1 MPYETQEHRL
11 KKLIDECRAEQKAQE
26 ELFAKEKPLFLS
38 VRSIAL
44 DTNPNLRLTPLMY
57 AIKKC
62 RRDKLVELLIDSG
75 EGVNTKVPAAAMAA
89 VHKGGDYGEV
99 TPLIH
104 AVRHENV
111 QMVRQLVECG
121 AIVDTQVAPGRT
133 ALMFAVR
140 QQPGEHSELS
150 DDAIEIAIFLT
161 ETTTKKERKRNSS
174 REVNLDEAAPPETT
188 RSDITLTTWTSKSAI
203 VFAAEQAMDSLP
215 LRDSRNDDDREKYKR
230 HVALTHLLVERC
242 ARSATSDPPLL
253 DKLWG
258 ASKFDRHGAN
268 IHKAL
273 DDAFFCGRVKVMHAV
288 PRPPELRGRRCVEIY
303 ATLNSTSKLKAH
315 EARDPLDDGIGE
327 LLLDGYVCD
336 FDEASG
342 IGKAQTLLNIIHVAT
357 AAKRWADYWW
367 ARAAARAVEAGGRD
381 QDAPRGWGA
390 RPPAAPAA
398 GDRREAAARRRRAEP
413 PRGGDLDHRARVG
426 AGVGAHGLAPEHAA
440 GAVVLAAGYAV
451 RHYIITTL
459 TRWRWPPPARRAR
472 PASRRC

>member
-1 MPYETQEHRL
+1 MPYETQELRL

-38 VRSIAL
+38 VKSIAL
-44 DTNPNLRLTPLMY
+44 DTNPTLRLTPLMY
-57 AIKKC
+57 AIKKG

-161 ETTTKKERKRNSS
+161 ETTTKKERKRNPS
-174 REVNLDEAAPPETT
+174 REVNLDEAAPNETT

-268 IHKAL
+268 IHRAL

-288 PRPPELRGRRCVEIY
+288 RRV
-303 ATLNSTSKLKAH
+303 T
-315 EARDPLDDGIGE
+315 
-327 LLLDGYVCD
+327 
-336 FDEASG
+336 
-342 IGKAQTLLNIIHVAT
+342 
-357 AAKRWADYWW
+357 
-367 ARAAARAVEAGGRD
+367 
-381 QDAPRGWGA
+381 
-390 RPPAAPAA
+390 PPAHLPATHLPY
-398 GDRREAAARRRRAEP
+398 R
-413 PRGGDLDHRARVG
+413 
-426 AGVGAHGLAPEHAA
+426 
-440 GAVVLAAGYAV
+440 
-451 RHYIITTL
+451 
-459 TRWRWPPPARRAR
+459 
-472 PASRRC
+472 

>member
-1 MPYETQEHRL
+1 MRYETQELRL

-57 AIKKC
+57 AIKKG

-121 AIVDTQVAPGRT
+121 AVVDTQVAPGRT

-188 RSDITLTTWTSKSAI
+188 RSDITLTTLLEDGGLGHQQLLLQAIGEKLELDVAEPSRRAGATSTLARASAR
-203 VFAAEQAMDSLP
+203 VS
-215 LRDSRNDDDREKYKR
+215 
-230 HVALTHLLVERC
+230 ALTGSRQN
-242 ARSATSDPPLL
+242 TP
-253 DKLWG
+253 
-258 ASKFDRHGAN
+258 
-268 IHKAL
+268 
-273 DDAFFCGRVKVMHAV
+273 
-288 PRPPELRGRRCVEIY
+288 RGRWSSPPD
-303 ATLNSTSKLKAH
+303 TL
-315 EARDPLDDGIGE
+315 
-327 LLLDGYVCD
+327 
-336 FDEASG
+336 
-342 IGKAQTLLNIIHVAT
+342 
-357 AAKRWADYWW
+357 
-367 ARAAARAVEAGGRD
+367 
-381 QDAPRGWGA
+381 
-390 RPPAAPAA
+390 
-398 GDRREAAARRRRAEP
+398 
-413 PRGGDLDHRARVG
+413 
-426 AGVGAHGLAPEHAA
+426 
-440 GAVVLAAGYAV
+440 
-451 RHYIITTL
+451 
-459 TRWRWPPPARRAR
+459 
-472 PASRRC
+472 